1 MTAASGGRRTRPYAG
16 TGGRTQAPDATL
28 HIDTQITTHATYQG
42 QPLSE
47 QHQHVLELCAE
58 PRAVSEIAGL
68 LRLPI
73 GVITVLIADL
83 QQFGLVTTQAPVD
96 MSRNDNVSNRLMQRI
111 LASLHTQ
118 YEQDVRGTQGA
129 N

>member
-28 HIDTQITTHATYQG
+28 SIDTQITAYALHEG

-47 QHQHVLELCAE
+47 QHQQVLKLCSE
-58 PRAVSEIAGL
+58 PRAVSELAGL
-68 LRLPI
+68 LRLPV
-73 GVITVLIADL
+73 GVITVLVADL
-83 QQFGLVTTQAPVD
+83 HQYGLVTAQAPVD
-96 MSRNDNVSNRLMQRI
+96 MSRDDNVSHRLMERV
-111 LASLHTQ
+111 LAGLNTQ
-118 YEQDVRGTQGA
+118 YEKETRGTRGA